1 MASKNLYNCKQAFAA
16 EKADFPNLSKLVV
29 RFWRFV
35 ESVLTTKNP
44 VRSMQTFPAVLIGS
58 L

>member
-1 MASKNLYNCKQAFAA
+1 MASKNLYNCRQAFAA

-44 VRSMQTFPAVLIGS
+44 VRSMQTFPAMLN
-58 L
+58 